1 MGVLDRYTPVPIGGK
16 DSRGTTA
23 GDSIKIP
30 VSKSENT
37 RGSETKGFPEE
48 VLKLKPSEGQI
59 THSKRDLLRLQTAK
73 QNKNKLLVPHL
84 D

>member
-1 MGVLDRYTPVPIGGK
+1 MLDRYTPVPIGGG
-16 DSRGTTA
+16 DSRDTTA
-23 GDSIKIP
+23 GDSVKIP

-48 VLKLKPSEGQI
+48 VSKIKPVEGQVI
-59 THSKRDLLRLQTAK
+59 HNKRDLLRLQTAK